1 MFSIIISEKGGGER
15 RETFEKAEINVG
27 RVQNGNDLVLPKGN
41 VSKQHARLIFRD
53 GRFIV
58 TDLRST
64 NGTYVNGR
72 KIAQATIVREGD
84 KVYIGDFVLRLDG
97 GAAGEEPI
105 PSEEPAPPPP
115 APAPMP
121 PPLAGPPPLAAPP
134 APAPMPPPLAAP
146 VPLPP
151 RASAFPAPQKPSTQ
165 PPPAAMVAPPPI
177 PAPLPLPLPVAPP
190 AAIAIEEAKQPSL
203 RAQTLPLQ
211 QRSPLADGASPAAL
225 RATNPPI
232 PVAARPALAPS
243 PSPIAPLAPTA
254 APAPPVAAPVPPAAA
269 SSAPIVAAAPSL
281 ANSSSPAPARDSGP
295 RPAAIALGV
304 ARDLAP
310 RDRPRMPA
318 GAGYR
323 LALLSLVERIQS
335 AADTTPFDAGTF
347 DVTLVKALEQVAREQ
362 AAAMKQSGDLPD
374 GIDAGQ
380 LAQDALAEFAST
392 GPLGPLL
399 EDPDLSEIHV
409 ISHDRVL
416 VHQGGK
422 LVPSTVSFTSDRAV
436 ARALSRLAALAGSPI
451 GDDEFVVERRLP
463 RGAVLVAAR
472 PPVAPGFVLTV
483 KKAVRRDGTLE
494 DAVGAQA
501 LSRPMASFLEH
512 CIAARANVLVVGP
525 SEATAHFLAALA
537 SQVPEKERIV
547 VVGDAEE
554 LAASQAHVSSLAA
567 SAEAVVAA
575 TRMVH
580 HRVFC
585 TQLAVGAGAA
595 LVEAAVCG
603 ADGVVAAVGASTL
616 RQGLAR
622 FAAQVAL
629 ARPGVA
635 TDAARESVVEA
646 FDVVVEV
653 ALAESTRYR
662 VSRIA
667 ELTGI
672 DAKGIGAKDLFAYTG
687 DAADPFVATGVLPRA
702 IADFAG
708 RGVKVDP
715 SLFKRAK

>member
-1 MFSIIISEKGGGER
+1 
-15 RETFEKAEINVG
+15 
-27 RVQNGNDLVLPKGN
+27 
-41 VSKQHARLIFRD
+41 
-53 GRFIV
+53 
-58 TDLRST
+58 
-64 NGTYVNGR
+64 
-72 KIAQATIVREGD
+72 
-84 KVYIGDFVLRLDG
+84 
-97 GAAGEEPI
+97 
-105 PSEEPAPPPP
+105 
-115 APAPMP
+115 
-121 PPLAGPPPLAAPP
+121 
-134 APAPMPPPLAAP
+134 
-146 VPLPP
+146 
-151 RASAFPAPQKPSTQ
+151 
-165 PPPAAMVAPPPI
+165 
-177 PAPLPLPLPVAPP
+177 
-190 AAIAIEEAKQPSL
+190 
-203 RAQTLPLQ
+203 
-211 QRSPLADGASPAAL
+211 
-225 RATNPPI
+225 
-232 PVAARPALAPS
+232 
-243 PSPIAPLAPTA
+243 
-254 APAPPVAAPVPPAAA
+254 
-269 SSAPIVAAAPSL
+269 
-281 ANSSSPAPARDSGP
+281 
-295 RPAAIALGV
+295 
-304 ARDLAP
+304 
-310 RDRPRMPA
+310 MPA

-335 AADTTPFDAGTF
+335 ATDTTPFDAGTF
-347 DVTLVKALEQVAREQ
+347 DLALVKALEHVAREQ

-374 GIDAGQ
+374 GVDAGQ
-380 LAQDALAEFAST
+380 LAQDALAEFVST

-416 VHQGGK
+416 VHQAGK

-451 GDDEFVVERRLP
+451 ADDEFVVERRLP

-525 SEATAHFLAALA
+525 SDATAHFLAALA
-537 SQVPEKERIV
+537 AQVPEKERIV
-547 VVGDAEE
+547 VVGDSEE
-554 LAASQAHVSSLAA
+554 LAASQAHVSALAA

-603 ADGVVAAVGASTL
+603 ADGLVAALGAATL

-653 ALAESTRYR
+653 ALAEGARYR

-667 ELTGI
+667 ELTGV